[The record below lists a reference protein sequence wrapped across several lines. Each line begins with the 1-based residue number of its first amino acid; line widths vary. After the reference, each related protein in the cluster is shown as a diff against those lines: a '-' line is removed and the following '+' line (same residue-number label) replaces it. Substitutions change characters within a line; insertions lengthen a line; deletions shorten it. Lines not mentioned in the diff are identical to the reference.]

1 MDTNPIEGILRALT
15 IVCCQA
21 MPSSSLF
28 QTEQKETDT
37 GTSYPALKVR
47 LKRMVNGRGEAV

>member
-47 LKRMVNGRGEAV
+47 FKRMVK